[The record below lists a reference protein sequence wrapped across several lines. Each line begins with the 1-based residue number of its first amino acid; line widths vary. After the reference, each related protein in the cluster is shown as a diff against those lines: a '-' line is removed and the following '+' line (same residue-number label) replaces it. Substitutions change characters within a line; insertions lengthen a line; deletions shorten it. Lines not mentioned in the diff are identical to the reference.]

1 MVRHTE
7 ARSGKVCQNCLIPCI
22 KTFFKCAIIQL
33 GPTTGLA
40 PGLDRNNFGP
50 VSTGANYD
58 KYDMSSKK
66 KMQFLKHI
74 QVVLAD
80 SCRVLHV
87 SLAWQSS

>member
-7 ARSGKVCQNCLIPCI
+7 ARSGKVCQNCLIPYI

-33 GPTTGLA
+33 GPITGLA

-58 KYDMSSKK
+58 KYDMSSRRRCN
-66 KMQFLKHI
+66 F
-74 QVVLAD
+74 
-80 SCRVLHV
+80 
-87 SLAWQSS
+87 SSISK